1 MRFHGLNG
9 NVQSQLL
16 LSEIEDLSN
25 EILQSMRHEPM
36 SLQPQAGFGSAQEEV
51 DRIYDYMRSQIKC
64 NDLHYVGTAN
74 NNGKYQDGAYAVCL
88 DVRIVFSEFVVLFLT
103 LGGNVAGQGHT
114 MSRLL
119 IRN

>member
-1 MRFHGLNG
+1 MKFHGW
-9 NVQSQLL
+9 QRSKSTKTFF
-16 LSEIEDLSN
+16 SEIEDLSN

-88 DVRIVFSEFVVLFLT
+88 DVRTIA
-103 LGGNVAGQGHT
+103 LGSSTNSQF
-114 MSRLL
+114 
-119 IRN
+119 